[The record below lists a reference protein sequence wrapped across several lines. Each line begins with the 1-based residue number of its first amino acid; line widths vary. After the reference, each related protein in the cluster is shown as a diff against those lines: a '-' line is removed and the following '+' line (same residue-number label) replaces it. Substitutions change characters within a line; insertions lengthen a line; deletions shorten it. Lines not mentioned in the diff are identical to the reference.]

1 MKTPS
6 AIWDKTTVEGM
17 EDGPE
22 DTPKQR
28 WLHALRKV
36 MKVDGVYLDQSSDH
50 ERRRRTKKAPSPA
63 ETEEEDDDDEV
74 VVEDEEEGEV
84 G

>member
-1 MKTPS
+1 MGQNHRRVHGRRPRGYS
-6 AIWDKTTVEGM
+6 EA
-17 EDGPE
+17 
-22 DTPKQR
+22 R